1 MKFCVVAT
9 YNYETPVHGHFK
21 KCSLKGLPL
30 TKFKLCTSLNL
41 LLITQKA
48 KILKFN
54 FEQNIGENK
63 TYTFLSPFKV
73 SEKKLLNQIIA

>member
-41 LLITQKA
+41 LLITKKA
-48 KILKFN
+48 KIVKFN
-54 FEQNIGENK
+54 FEQYIGENK
-63 TYTFLSPFKV
+63 IYTFLSPFLKFQKKV
-73 SEKKLLNQIIA
+73 T